1 MKEKVLLMYS
11 GGMDSTLAAV
21 RLVTKG
27 YKVEMLHFDNG
38 CSISLGYVDRKA
50 HNLEKRFGKEKIE
63 FIGKITIVPEFREN
77 EFEIGT
83 MTLKEIIDKYGN
95 TTISQ
100 IRCLNCRSAMYHEAI
115 LYCLNNDIHYIA
127 EGARKSQLF
136 AIEQPQV
143 ISSIKELLEEFN
155 IELLL
160 PVFDIKNEWEK
171 ENELMLFSDDL
182 AIIGEDKCF
191 LGLPQDHEI
200 PEDEILSIKNIF
212 DTNIKPRYVEE
223 LKKEQPRQLIY
234 KKPGKFEFM

>member
-1 MKEKVLLMYS
+1 
-11 GGMDSTLAAV
+11 
-21 RLVTKG
+21 
-27 YKVEMLHFDNG
+27 MLHFDNG
-38 CSISLGYVDRKA
+38 CSISLGYEDLKA
-50 HNLEKRFGKEKIE
+50 HELEKIFGKEKIE
-63 FIGKITIVPEFREN
+63 YIGKITVVPAFRQN
-77 EFEIGT
+77 ELEIAN
-83 MTLKEIIDKYGN
+83 MTFKDIMDKYGN

-155 IELLL
+155 IELIL
-160 PVFDIKNEWEK
+160 PVYDLNNEWDK
-171 ENELMLFSDDL
+171 ENELMLNN
-182 AIIGEDKCF
+182 INPIPGEDKCL
-191 LGLPQDHEI
+191 LGMPLDNEI